1 MDALKNATNVGTS
14 TTSQQSGQE
23 PVSGE
28 EGAGT
33 ATQPFDQGN
42 ALGGSSLG
50 KRRKKDWDADCW
62 YDIGKE
68 GAGPKEGMS
77 EALGD
82 TKKAASDAAAG

>member
-1 MDALKNATNVGTS
+1 MAPQRHQLRSQLTALLVTVAQYPLPISHSSTRGKLSTPTSTMDALKSATNFGTT

-42 ALGGSSLG
+42 AEGESLV
-50 KRRKKDWDADCW
+50 KQN
-62 YDIGKE
+62 
-68 GAGPKEGMS
+68 
-77 EALGD
+77 
-82 TKKAASDAAAG
+82 

>member
-1 MDALKNATNVGTS
+1 MDALKNATNVGTT

-42 ALGGSSLG
+42 AEGESSLG
-50 KRRKKDWDADCW
+50 EKRER
-62 YDIGKE
+62 
-68 GAGPKEGMS
+68 S
-77 EALGD
+77 RR
-82 TKKAASDAAAG
+82 